1 MKKTQQVSYS
11 KTQLKPKILHLG
23 FGAFHRAHQALFAD
37 QLARISDSDWGYAEV
52 NLIGGETLIELLKK
66 QDLQYCVLEKGNNG
80 NTAKIINSVCEA
92 LHARVDGIEA
102 VLEKM
107 AEPQIAIVSLT
118 VTEKG
123 YCTDLATGK
132 LDLNNPLIQQ
142 DLANPQQ
149 PSSAIGYIVEALR
162 RRKQRNLAPFTV
174 MSCDN
179 VMENGHI
186 AKSAVLGLAY
196 QIDTELAQW
205 IEQNVTF
212 PCTMVDR
219 IVPAATDETLQEIAE
234 VLGYYDPCAIAC
246 EEFKQWVIEDNF
258 VAGRPQWEL
267 VGAELVA
274 DVRPFEQ
281 MKLRMLNGSH
291 SFLAYLGY
299 LGGYEHIADTMT
311 DSDYRA
317 AARHLMLQE
326 QAPTLNMPQGTD
338 LARYAN
344 LLIERFTN
352 PGLKHR
358 TWQIA
363 MDGSQKLP
371 PRLLES
377 ITYHLQQ
384 QQPFPLLAL
393 AVAAWMRYISGVDEQ
408 QQPIEVKDPMSA
420 QFAAIYTK
428 CGLNVAVVDELLQ
441 LDNIFSPQLAANPIF
456 VAQVKQAYQK
466 LLDVGARQAVA
477 DYLALAQH

>member
-1 MKKTQQVSYS
+1 MSFLSNKMV
-11 KTQLKPKILHLG
+11 HLG
-23 FGAFHRAHQALFAD
+23 FGAFHKAHQAIYTNEINEKSKSQWL
-37 QLARISDSDWGYAEV
+37 YYEV
-52 NLIGGETLIELLKK
+52 NLMTGITPILKLK
-66 QDLQYCVLEKGNNG
+66 EQNLQYHILEKGV
-80 NTAKIINSVCEA
+80 KKHIIKKVKSIYEA
-92 LHARVDGIEA
+92 FHPKLDGIHTI
-102 VLEKM
+102 LEKM
-107 AEPQIAIVSLT
+107 AEPQVAIVSLT

-149 PSSAIGYIVEALR
+149 PTSAIGYIVEALR
-162 RRKQRNLAPFTV
+162 RRKARNLAPFTV

-186 AKSAVLGLAY
+186 AKSAVLELAY
-196 QIDTELAQW
+196 QIDETLAQW
-205 IEQNVTF
+205 IEQHVTF

-219 IVPAATDETLQEIAE
+219 IVPAATEETLQEIAE
-234 VLGYYDPCAIAC
+234 VLGYEDPCGIAC
-246 EEFKQWVIEDNF
+246 EEFRQWVIEDNF

-299 LGGYEHIADTMT
+299 LGGYQHISDTMT
-311 DSDYRA
+311 DPHYRA
-317 AARHLMLQE
+317 AAHQLMLQE
-326 QAPTLNMPQGTD
+326 QATTLAMPDGINLQN
-338 LARYAN
+338 YAD
-344 LLIERFTN
+344 LLIDRFTN
-352 PGLKHR
+352 PSLKHR

-377 ITYHLQQ
+377 IAFHLENNSS
-384 QQPFPLLAL
+384 FRLLAL
-393 AVAAWMRYISGVDEQ
+393 AVAGWMRYVSGIDEN
-408 QQPIEVKDPMSA
+408 QQPIEVKDPMA
-420 QFAAIYTK
+420 EQFAAIYAK
-428 CGLNVAVVDELLQ
+428 CGLDVAVVDELLK
-441 LDNIFSPQLAANPIF
+441 LENIFPAELAANPTF
-456 VAQVKQAYQK
+456 VEHVRTAYQT
-466 LLDVGARQAVA
+466 LLDRGARQAVA
-477 DYLALAQH
+477 DALAQE

>member
-1 MKKTQQVSYS
+1 MNEIQPVNYS
-11 KTQLKPKILHLG
+11 KAKLKSKIVHLG

-37 QLARISDSDWGYAEV
+37 QLARVSDSDWGYAEV
-52 NLIGGETLIELLKK
+52 NLIGGEMLIELLKK
-66 QDLQYCVLEKGNNG
+66 QDLQYCVLEKGNG
-80 NTAKIINSVCEA
+80 KNTAKIINSVCEA
-92 LHARVDGIEA
+92 LHAKVDGIEA

-107 AEPQIAIVSLT
+107 AEPQVAIVSLT

-149 PSSAIGYIVEALR
+149 PTSAIGYIVEALR
-162 RRKQRNLAPFTV
+162 RRKARNLAPFTV

-186 AKSAVLGLAY
+186 AKSAVLELAY
-196 QIDTELAQW
+196 QIDETLAQW
-205 IEQNVTF
+205 IEQHVTF

-219 IVPAATDETLQEIAE
+219 IVPAATEETLQEIAE
-234 VLGYYDPCAIAC
+234 VLGYDDPCGIAC
-246 EEFKQWVIEDNF
+246 EAFRQWVIEDNF

-299 LGGYEHIADTMT
+299 LGGYQHISDTMT
-311 DSDYRA
+311 DPHYRA
-317 AARHLMLQE
+317 AAHQLMLQE
-326 QAPTLNMPQGTD
+326 QATTLAMPEGINLQN
-338 LARYAN
+338 YAD
-344 LLIERFTN
+344 LLIDRFTN
-352 PGLKHR
+352 PSLKHR

-377 ITYHLQQ
+377 IAFHLENNSS
-384 QQPFPLLAL
+384 FRLLAL
-393 AVAAWMRYISGVDEQ
+393 AVAGWARYVSGIDEN
-408 QQPIEVKDPMSA
+408 QQPIEVKDPMA
-420 QFAAIYTK
+420 EQLAAIYAK
-428 CGLNVAVVDELLQ
+428 CGLDVAVVDELLK
-441 LDNIFSPQLAANPIF
+441 LENIFPAELAANPTF
-456 VAQVKQAYQK
+456 VEHVRTAYQT
-466 LLDVGARQAVA
+466 LLDHGARQAVA
-477 DYLALAQH
+477 DALAQE

>member
-1 MKKTQQVSYS
+1 MDETNQQSEIQWLY
-11 KTQLKPKILHLG
+11 
-23 FGAFHRAHQALFAD
+23 
-37 QLARISDSDWGYAEV
+37 YEV
-52 NLIGGETLIELLKK
+52 NLMAGLEPIVKLRKQNLQYHVFEKGVNKNTLKK
-66 QDLQYCVLEKGNNG
+66 VRAIYDAFHPKLDSI
-80 NTAKIINSVCEA
+80 NTI
-92 LHARVDGIEA
+92 
-102 VLEKM
+102 LEKM

-205 IEQNVTF
+205 IERNVTF

-234 VLGYYDPCAIAC
+234 ILGYYDPCAIAC

-258 VAGRPQWEL
+258 VASRPQWEL

-299 LGGYEHIADTMT
+299 LGGYEHISDTMN

-317 AARHLMLQE
+317 AAHRLMLQE

-338 LARYAN
+338 LARYAD

-377 ITYHLQQ
+377 ISYHLQQ

-420 QFAAIYTK
+420 QFAAIYAK
-428 CGLNVAVVDELLQ
+428 CGLNAAVVDELLQ

-466 LLDVGARQAVA
+466 LLDVGARRAVA
-477 DYLALAQH
+477 EYLALAQH